1 MGLSKYFK
9 YGKSLESLSDA
20 IIKGN
25 ITHAYI
31 IEGDSLIDKPGIA
44 KAFAKATLCKEKPGE
59 GCDQCSICKR
69 IDEKSIKNEA
79 IEHLQG
85 ELAMLPSAE
94 GKMHIAIIE
103 SADTMTDRAQ
113 NRLLKTLEEPKA
125 SSLIMLLSENSVNL
139 LPTVRSRCA
148 SIRIND
154 ADLCLADDAKLLA
167 NAEALIKMV
176 VDRKLFYEQKNLLDK
191 CVKDRRGALS
201 FLDAIERV
209 LREYL
214 INSGSAVMNRNK
226 AAKYISYVEEAR
238 RSINGNSNFRYA
250 MKNLILKMGR

>member
-1 MGLSKYFK
+1 
-9 YGKSLESLSDA
+9 
-20 IIKGN
+20 
-25 ITHAYI
+25 
-31 IEGDSLIDKPGIA
+31 
-44 KAFAKATLCKEKPGE
+44 
-59 GCDQCSICKR
+59 
-69 IDEKSIKNEA
+69 
-79 IEHLQG
+79 
-85 ELAMLPSAE
+85 
-94 GKMHIAIIE
+94 
-103 SADTMTDRAQ
+103 MTDRAQ

-167 NAEALIKMV
+167 NAEALISMV